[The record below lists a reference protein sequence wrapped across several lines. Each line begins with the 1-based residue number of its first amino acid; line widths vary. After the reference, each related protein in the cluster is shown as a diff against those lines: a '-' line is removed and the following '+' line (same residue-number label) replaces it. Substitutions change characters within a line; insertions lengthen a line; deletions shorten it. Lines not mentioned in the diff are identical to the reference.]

1 MQALTVTNNQITRK
15 NLLEMAED
23 IPGAWVGI
31 RIAALLLLLSG
42 WKSTSIAS
50 LFGLS
55 KWSVVKWIHKANK
68 EGMESIKE
76 KQRPG
81 RPPRLT
87 DSGKQALE
95 QALQKPPGDF
105 GIARARWDG
114 IVVVQYLK
122 QFHGVTIRTRRA
134 QQLLHELGYT
144 LKQPAYRFVQAS
156 KKGVK
161 GFRISLKK
169 TPVDSERG

>member
-1 MQALTVTNNQITRK
+1 MRTLTITNTQITREC
-15 NLLEMAED
+15 LLGMAED
-23 IPGAWVGI
+23 IPGAWIGI

-68 EGMESIKE
+68 EGVKSVED
-76 KQRPG
+76 KQRTG
-81 RPPRLT
+81 RPPRVT
-87 DSGKQALE
+87 DSCKQALE
-95 QALQKPPGDF
+95 QALQKPPQDF
-105 GIARARWDG
+105 GIVRARWDG

-169 TPVDSERG
+169 TPVDSERD

>member
-1 MQALTVTNNQITRK
+1 MRTLTITNTQITREC
-15 NLLEMAED
+15 LLEMAED
-23 IPGAWVGI
+23 IPGAWIGI

-55 KWSVVKWIHKANK
+55 KWSVVKWIHKANE
-68 EGMESIKE
+68 EGVKSVED
-76 KQRPG
+76 KQRTG
-81 RPPRLT
+81 RPPRVT
-87 DSGKQALE
+87 DSCKQALE
-95 QALQKPPGDF
+95 QALQKPPREF

-134 QQLLHELGYT
+134 QQLLHELGYS

-169 TPVDSERG
+169 TPVDSERD

>member
-1 MQALTVTNNQITRK
+1 MKALSITNAQITRQR
-15 NLLEMAED
+15 LLEMAED
-23 IPGAWVGI
+23 IPGAWTGI

-50 LFGLS
+50 LLGLS
-55 KWSVVKWIHKANK
+55 RWSIVKWIYKANE
-68 EGMESIKE
+68 EGVESVQDKL
-76 KQRPG
+76 RPG
-81 RPPRLT
+81 RPPRVT
-87 DSGKQALE
+87 EPCKQALD
-95 QALQKPPGDF
+95 QALQKLPKDF

-114 IVVVQYLK
+114 IVVVEYLK
-122 QFHGVTIRTRRA
+122 KFHGVTIRPRRA
-134 QQLLHELGYT
+134 QQLLHELEYV

-169 TPVDSERG
+169 TLDDSKGN

>member
-1 MQALTVTNNQITRK
+1 MKALSITNAKITRDR
-15 NLLEMAED
+15 LLEMAEE
-23 IPGAWVGI
+23 IPGAWIGI

-42 WKSTSIAS
+42 WKSTDIAS

-55 KWSVVKWIHKANK
+55 RWSIVKWIYKAN
-68 EGMESIKE
+68 EGGVESVQD

-81 RPPRLT
+81 RPPRVT
-87 DSGKQALE
+87 DSYKQALD
-95 QALQKPPGDF
+95 QALQKSPKDF

-114 IVVVQYLK
+114 IVVVEYLK
-122 QFHGVTIRTRRA
+122 KFHGVTIRPRRA
-134 QQLLHELGYT
+134 QQLLHELKYV

-169 TPVDSERG
+169 TSDDSEGN